1 MMGGVISILTMAVM
15 VCLCSLTDISIILA
29 PAHNCNVARRGVILP
44 ALMILVCAGSFL
56 TASDGGPA
64 MAGTDTAGAAVIG
77 LCALGA
83 VAAGRLISVYRPALW
98 ALTGSIAGYEI
109 FRNGDFG
116 ALWNWPL
123 AAAAA
128 IVLAA
133 LLAGL
138 LCRIV
143 ALICRNSQKHYLVQ
157 VWNLGIATTVA
168 AALMLVAVGANIS
181 LVWRDLPLAT
191 GGRSVTA
198 VVMAAGLI
206 IAFPFLGERINRL
219 SEKHFDV
226 NYDVILATVCAVGI
240 VCALFSNGAV
250 TGLIGCKATVLSPGL
265 LAFAA
270 LGGCSLVKRQEY
282 MSGQEVARLTLAGI
296 AVPLI
301 ALVLSYLNFTL
312 IYGVGDGNGTFVK
325 LLALSLVLMAV
336 LGSAVIAGLY
346 ARSRHS
352 GQALREQ
359 EEQINE
365 NRHTL
370 NSLEVKNMTIENE
383 HLRNQ
388 LDLKRQELLSV
399 AMNITEQKEFI
410 EKMNSMVKE
419 AQLIA
424 DPQEK
429 DKALH
434 EISTQLSLRM
444 NFDNEIDSF
453 YTQVEQ
459 LHKDFTARLYEK
471 FPQLTKQERR
481 LTTLLRLG
489 FSTKYIAALMNIA
502 PKSAEICRHRLRTK
516 FGLDRK
522 QNLTDFIKSI

>member
-1 MMGGVISILTMAVM
+1 MGEVISILTMAVM
-15 VCLCSLTDISIILA
+15 VCLCSFTDISIILA
-29 PAHNCNVARRGVILP
+29 PVRNCNVARRSVILP
-44 ALMILVCAGSFL
+44 SVLILLCAGSFL
-56 TASDGGPA
+56 AAGNGGSASV
-64 MAGTDTAGAAVIG
+64 TDTAGAAIIG

-83 VAAGRLISVYRPALW
+83 VAAGRFISVYRPALW

-116 ALWNWPL
+116 ALWNWLL
-123 AAAAA
+123 AAAVS

-133 LLAGL
+133 LIAGL
-138 LCRIV
+138 LCRII
-143 ALICRNSQKHYLVQ
+143 ALVCRNSQKHYLVQ

-198 VVMAAGLI
+198 VAMAAGLI

-240 VCALFSNGAV
+240 VCALFSNGTV
-250 TGLIGCKATVLSPGL
+250 TGLINSKATVLSPGI

-270 LGGCSLVKRQEY
+270 LGGCSIVKRQEY
-282 MSGQEVARLTLAGI
+282 MSGQEVTRLALSGI
-296 AVPLI
+296 AVPMI
-301 ALVLSYLNFTL
+301 AVVLSYLSFTF
-312 IYGVGDGNGTFVK
+312 IYGVSTADGAFVK
-325 LLALSLVLMAV
+325 LLALAVVLMV
-336 LGSAVIAGLY
+336 LLFCTVIAGLY
-346 ARSRHS
+346 SRTRNS
-352 GQALREQ
+352 GQALRDQ

-370 NSLEVKNMTIENE
+370 NSLEIKNMTIENE

-388 LDLKRQELLSV
+388 LDLKRQELMSV

-459 LHKDFTARLYEK
+459 LHKDFTTRLYEK
-471 FPQLTKQERR
+471 FPQLTRQERR

>member
-1 MMGGVISILTMAVM
+1 MGGVISILTMAVM

-44 ALMILVCAGSFL
+44 ALLILVCAGSFL
-56 TASDGGPA
+56 TAEGGGTTD
-64 MAGTDTAGAAVIG
+64 GTDTAGAAVIG

-83 VAAGRLISVYRPALW
+83 VAAGRFISVYRPALW

-116 ALWNWPL
+116 ALWNWLL
-123 AAAAA
+123 AAAVS

-133 LLAGL
+133 LIAGL
-138 LCRIV
+138 LCRII
-143 ALICRNSQKHYLVQ
+143 ALVCRNSQKHYLVQ

-198 VVMAAGLI
+198 VAMAAGLI

-240 VCALFSNGAV
+240 VCALFSNGTV
-250 TGLIGCKATVLSPGL
+250 TGLINSKATVLSPGI

-270 LGGCSLVKRQEY
+270 LGGCSIVKRQEY
-282 MSGQEVARLTLAGI
+282 MSGQEVARLASSSI

-301 ALVLSYLNFTL
+301 ALVLSYLSFTL
-312 IYGVGDGNGTFVK
+312 IYGIGDGDGTFVK
-325 LLALSLVLMAV
+325 LLVLSLVLMV
-336 LGSAVIAGLY
+336 VFFSAVIAGLY
-346 ARSRHS
+346 AHSRHS
-352 GQALREQ
+352 GQALRDQ

-459 LHKDFTARLYEK
+459 LHKDFTVRLYEK

>member
-1 MMGGVISILTMAVM
+1 MGEVISILTMAVM
-15 VCLCSLTDISIILA
+15 VCLCSFTDISIILA
-29 PAHNCNVARRGVILP
+29 PVRNCNVSRRSMILP
-44 ALMILVCAGSFL
+44 SVLILLCAGSFL
-56 TASDGGPA
+56 ATGNAGSASV
-64 MAGTDTAGAAVIG
+64 TDTAGAAIIG

-83 VAAGRLISVYRPALW
+83 VAAGRLISAYQPALW

-109 FRNGDFG
+109 FRSGNFG
-116 ALWNWPL
+116 TMWDWLL
-123 AAAAA
+123 AAALSVAA
-128 IVLAA
+128 AA
-133 LLAGL
+133 LIGGV
-138 LCRIV
+138 LCRVI
-143 ALICRNSQKHYLVQ
+143 ALAIRNSRKHYLLL
-157 VWNLGIATTVA
+157 VWNLGIVTTVA

-181 LVWRDLPLAT
+181 LVWNELPLAS
-191 GGRSVTA
+191 GGRSVVA
-198 VVMAAGLI
+198 VAMAAGILI
-206 IAFPFLGERINRL
+206 SLPFLGKSINRL
-219 SEKHFDV
+219 SEKHFDL
-226 NYDVILATVCAVGI
+226 NYDVILATVCAVGT
-240 VCALFSNGAV
+240 VCALFSS
-250 TGLIGCKATVLSPGL
+250 GLIGGKATVLSPGF

-270 LGGCSLVKRQEY
+270 LGGCSVVKRQEY
-282 MSGQEVARLTLAGI
+282 MSGQEVTRLALSGI
-296 AVPLI
+296 AVPMI
-301 ALVLSYLNFTL
+301 ALVLSCLSFTF
-312 IYGVGDGNGTFVK
+312 IYGVSTADGAFVK
-325 LLALSLVLMAV
+325 LLALAVVLMV
-336 LGSAVIAGLY
+336 LLFCTVIAGLY
-346 ARSRHS
+346 SRTRNS
-352 GQALREQ
+352 GQALRDQ

-370 NSLEVKNMTIENE
+370 NSLEIKNMTIENE

-388 LDLKRQELLSV
+388 LDLKRQELMSV

-459 LHKDFTARLYEK
+459 LHKDFTTRLYEK
-471 FPQLTKQERR
+471 FPQLTRQERR

>member
-1 MMGGVISILTMAVM
+1 MGEVISILTMAVM
-15 VCLCSLTDISIILA
+15 VCLCSFTDISIILA
-29 PAHNCNVARRGVILP
+29 PARNCNVVRRSIILP
-44 ALMILVCAGSFL
+44 AVLILICTGSFL
-56 TASDGGPA
+56 TATDSGTMD
-64 MAGTDTAGAAVIG
+64 GTDTAGAAMIG

-109 FRNGDFG
+109 FRSGEFG
-116 ALWNWPL
+116 AAWDWLL
-123 AAAAA
+123 AAAVS
-128 IVLAA
+128 IVLTA
-133 LLAGL
+133 LLAGV

-143 ALICRNSQKHYLVQ
+143 ALICRNSQKHYLIQ
-157 VWNLGIATTVA
+157 VWNLGIITTVA

-181 LVWRDLPLAT
+181 LVWRELPLAT
-191 GGRSVTA
+191 GGASVTA
-198 VVMAAGLI
+198 LAMAAGILI
-206 IAFPFLGERINRL
+206 ALPFLGKSINRL

-226 NYDVILATVCAVGI
+226 NYDVIPATVCSVGI
-240 VCALFSNGAV
+240 VSALFSSGTV
-250 TGLIGCKATVLSPGL
+250 TGAIGCKATVLSPGL

-270 LGGCSLVKRQEY
+270 LGGCALVKRQEY
-282 MSGQEVARLTLAGI
+282 MSGQEVAKLTLAGI

-301 ALVLSYLNFTL
+301 ALALSYLGFTL
-312 IYGVGDGNGTFVK
+312 IYGDGT
-325 LLALSLVLMAV
+325 LADGVPVRLVVLAVVLMV
-336 LGSAVIAGLY
+336 LLFGAVIAGLY
-346 ARSRHS
+346 SRTRNS
-352 GQALREQ
+352 GQALRDQ

-399 AMNITEQKEFI
+399 AMNITDQKEFI
-410 EKMNSMVKE
+410 EKINGMVKE
-419 AQLIA
+419 AQLIS
-424 DPQEK
+424 DTKEK
-429 DKALH
+429 DRALH
-434 EISTQLSLRM
+434 EISAQLSLRM

-453 YTQVEQ
+453 YTQAEQ